1 MKKLLLLLTVL
12 LTGVSGAWADEV
24 ITLTPGGYIKNG
36 DFFQANG
43 TKLGFSY
50 WCARCVTAS
59 TIPVTLDFGN
69 VGQGTSRAGGHGV
82 SSSSGNLG
90 VTDGE
95 TLTIIVPDEYQIVSY
110 TLNGTPTAACSV
122 TPAGGSTTNW
132 AAGVAGAEVS
142 ASGINATSTT
152 ITFGNSEH
160 DVNGECLIP
169 ATFSITVQKV
179 SPELSFYLKPQNVSD
194 NDGGYLNPNLVGTGK
209 KNGAARVRI
218 AQGTGDKS
226 AYYTLFN
233 LATGKY
239 IGFQGSITGEEG
251 KSNSSCLKHVDEV
264 GDDSYWTITSRGNEG
279 NKSGHN
285 SIIPMGGSDLSWN
298 YHSGFAVG
306 RSVGLWTKTVEGS
319 YWKFIAEVPSDFGD
333 YAYTVATKS
342 RGSIGVS
349 SAEATSLSKIEAGSY
364 SSSDT
369 KQQFAFVY
377 SDAGYCYLYNVAAG
391 KFVNI
396 DGSLSDIAH
405 DDITLTATGS
415 PFYPWLVKFD
425 NSHFFNISSGVLKFI
440 NYGSAGDNDYDGGNM
455 WNISAPT
462 SYDRTTAKGKLAAN
476 VTYQIVYGGE
486 NSISAVES
494 SEIDATLS
502 VPNKLKRGYIESYKF
517 YSDAA
522 CTNEITTVPA
532 SGNVTVY
539 VKAELSASC
548 PIEFST
554 DASPVWY
561 VLEGREAGWS
571 LYDNNTTYVK
581 ASNEVLPVTTEHKW
595 AFIGNPFEFKLKNGS
610 GKYVKAATANAGY
623 CTLVDDGTETVLGLF
638 KNGSGSTNHIA
649 MANYDGTNQYVI
661 NLHNGTGEYYSN
673 QMITFVNSST
683 SAVFSDGTISGLSS
697 AFFYPFEYYQKAIT
711 RYMTAN
717 DVYAKM
723 QKAGTI
729 GYPAE
734 DATTSTDLLATYV
747 KIYGGT
753 YNATVLDELTTN
765 YPAYL
770 EETGIVLPVE
780 GKAYTIANYAKNG
793 TLNYLYDDNGTI
805 GLTTESA
812 NADKFV
818 CHIKDGKFIFAMN
831 NGNYLIWRGN
841 DGEGPKDAS
850 GEASL
855 SEMIDNV
862 NYRLTIQKFSHSNAT
877 AEVAFGKIQIIGLRT
892 APSTMSSLIV
902 KTSASP
908 VRFDQAGTTN
918 FFDGNYSSAW
928 VFTEADYYNKV
939 KLTSDGANAYAS
951 LYLPFS
957 VTIPAGIK
965 AFAVGSQDGEKAYMT
980 EIVGTDAGTLPANT
994 ATILKKAGQAT
1005 NPDPIYLSPAEEAG
1019 SFSGTN
1025 LLGGTVDTKT
1035 RESLGSGTT
1044 YVLANAGEGIGLY
1057 QYTGDNLAKGKAYLF
1072 IAGGGVKA
1080 LTFDFGDADNINTV
1094 QDSGFKVQ
1102 NSEIYNLAGQRVQS
1116 ATKGLYIINGKKVMV
1131 K

>member
-1 MKKLLLLLTVL
+1 MKKLLLLFCAL
-12 LTGVSGAWADEV
+12 LCLGGSRAWATDV
-24 ITLTPGGYIKNG
+24 IPLTPGGYIKNG

-43 TKLGFSY
+43 TKLGSGY

-59 TIPVTLDFGN
+59 PIPVTLDFGN
-69 VGQGTSRAGGHGV
+69 VGQGTPRAGGHGV

-132 AAGVAGAEVS
+132 AANTAGAEVS

-160 DVNGECLIP
+160 DGYGECLIA

-179 SPELSFYLKPQNVSD
+179 SPELSFYLKPQSVSD
-194 NDGGYLNPNLVGTGK
+194 ADGGYLNPNLVGTGK

-239 IGFQGSITGEEG
+239 IGFEGELTT
-251 KSNSSCLKHVDEV
+251 SNHSLLTHVDEV
-264 GDDSYWTITSRGNEG
+264 GDNSYWTINPRSNEG
-279 NKSGHN
+279 NNSGHN
-285 SIIPMGGSDLSWN
+285 NIIPMGGSGVAWN
-298 YHSGFAVG
+298 YYQGFQIG
-306 RSVGLWTKTVEGS
+306 RAIGLWTNTDNAS

-349 SAEATSLSKIEAGSY
+349 SNEATNLSKIEAGSY

-391 KFVNI
+391 KFVKK
-396 DGSLSDIAH
+396 DGSLSDAAC

-425 NSHFFNISSGVLKFI
+425 DSHIFNISSGTLTWS
-440 NYGSAGDNDYDGGNM
+440 NYGSGGDYYYDGGNM

-561 VLEGREAGWS
+561 VLEGRVAGWS

-610 GKYVKAATANAGY
+610 GKYVKSATSNGGY

-638 KNGSGSTNHIA
+638 KNYNGGNTSHIA
-649 MANYDGTNQYVI
+649 MANYDGVNQKVI

-673 QMITFVNSST
+673 QMIAYVGTGAT
-683 SAVFSDGTISGLSS
+683 FSDGTISGLSS
-697 AFFYPFEYYQKAIT
+697 AYFYPYEYYEKAIT

-723 QKAGTI
+723 QKAGTV

-734 DATTSTDLLATYV
+734 DATTSTELLATYV

-753 YNATVLDELTTN
+753 YNATVLDELTTK

-770 EETGIVLPVE
+770 EETDIVLPIE
-780 GKAYTIANYAKNG
+780 GKAYTIANYANDG
-793 TLNYLYDDNGTI
+793 TIRYLYNNSGTI
-805 GLTTESA
+805 DLTTESA

-831 NGNYLIWRGN
+831 NGNYLIWKGN
-841 DGEGPKDAS
+841 GEGPKDAS

-855 SEMIDNV
+855 SEMIENED
-862 NYRLTIQKFSHSNAT
+862 YRLTIQKFSHSNAT
-877 AEVAFGKIQIIGLRT
+877 ADVAFGKIQIIGLRT

-908 VRFDQAGTTN
+908 VRFDHANTSN

-939 KLTSDGANAYAS
+939 NLNSDGTNAYAS

-957 VTIPAGIK
+957 VTIPEGIT
-965 AFAVGSQDGEKAYMT
+965 AYAVTSQNGVTAHME
-980 EIVGTDAGTLPANT
+980 EIVTDGTLPKNT
-994 ATILKKAGQAT
+994 ATILKKAGQTSYAS
-1005 NPDPIYLSPAEEAG
+1005 IYLSPAENAG
-1019 SFSGTN
+1019 SYEGEN
-1025 LLGGTVDTKT
+1025 KLGGTVDTKT
-1035 RESLGSGTT
+1035 RESLGTGTT
-1044 YVLANAGEGIGLY
+1044 YVLANIDGDDDGNLDGIGLY
-1057 QYTGDNLAKGKAYLF
+1057 EYTGTYLAKGKAYLF
-1072 IAGGGVKA
+1072 VAGGGVKA
-1080 LTFDFGDADNINTV
+1080 LTFDFSDADGINTV
-1094 QDSGFKVQ
+1094 QGSGFKVQ
-1102 NSEIYNLAGQRVQS
+1102 DSEIYNLAGQRMSRVQ
-1116 ATKGLYIINGKKVMV
+1116 KGVNIVNGKKVLV

>member
-1 MKKLLLLLTVL
+1 MKKLLLLFCAL
-12 LTGVSGAWADEV
+12 LCLGGSRAWATDV
-24 ITLTPGGYIKNG
+24 IPLTPGGYIKNG

-43 TKLGFSY
+43 AKLGSGY

-59 TIPVTLDFGN
+59 PIPVTLDFGY
-69 VGQGTSRAGGHGV
+69 VGQGTPRAGGHGV

-132 AAGVAGAEVS
+132 AANTAGAEVS

-160 DVNGECLIP
+160 DVNGECLIA

-179 SPELSFYLKPQNVSD
+179 SPELSFYLKPQSVSD
-194 NDGGYLNPNLVGTGK
+194 ANGGYLNPNLVGTGK
-209 KNGAARVRI
+209 KNGAARVRL
-218 AQGTGDKS
+218 AQGTGEKS

-239 IGFQGSITGEEG
+239 IGFQGELTT
-251 KSNSSCLKHVDEV
+251 SNHSLLTHVDEV
-264 GDDSYWTITSRGNEG
+264 GDDSYWTINPSSNEG
-279 NKSGHN
+279 NYSGHN
-285 SIIPMGGSDLSWN
+285 NIIPMGGSGVAWN
-298 YHSGFAVG
+298 YYQGFQIGKAI
-306 RSVGLWTKTVEGS
+306 GLWTNTDDAS

-349 SAEATSLSKIEAGSY
+349 SNEATSLSKIEAGSY
-364 SSSDT
+364 NSSDT

-377 SDAGYCYLYNVAAG
+377 TNAGTCYLYNVAAG
-391 KFVNI
+391 KFVKK
-396 DGSLSDIAH
+396 DGSLSDAPN

-425 NSHFFNISSGVLKFI
+425 DSHIFNISSGTLTWS
-440 NYGSAGDNDYDGGNM
+440 NYGSGGDYYYDGGNM

-561 VLEGREAGWS
+561 VLEGKVAGWS

-581 ASNEVLPVTTEHKW
+581 ASNEVLPITTEHKW

-610 GKYVKAATANAGY
+610 GKYVKVATANYGY

-638 KNGSGSTNHIA
+638 KNNTGGSTSHFA
-649 MANYDGTNQYVI
+649 MANYDGVNQKVI
-661 NLHNGTGEYYSN
+661 NLHNGTGESYYN
-673 QMITFVNSST
+673 QMMTYVGT
-683 SAVFSDGTISGLSS
+683 GATFSDGTISGLSS
-697 AFFYPFEYYQKAIT
+697 AYFYPYEYYEKAIT

-723 QKAGTI
+723 QKAGTV

-770 EETGIVLPVE
+770 EETDIVLPTD
-780 GKAYTIANYAKNG
+780 GKVYTFTNVQKSG
-793 TLNYLYDDNGTI
+793 TKYYLYVDGTSHTLEVTSTQPTD
-805 GLTTESA
+805 GSDE
-812 NADKFV
+812 FV
-818 CHIKDGKFIFAMN
+818 CHVASDGKYTFISKSGYWFAGATQGSAQDATYKTFKITFDGDENKATITKYPITDTYVSSTAEESFGKVSFSILRIKDNQNPKRVTTMVVKSGPT
-831 NGNYLIWRGN
+831 L
-841 DGEGPKDAS
+841 DG
-850 GEASL
+850 
-855 SEMIDNV
+855 
-862 NYRLTIQKFSHSNAT
+862 
-877 AEVAFGKIQIIGLRT
+877 
-892 APSTMSSLIV
+892 AP
-902 KTSASP
+902 A
-908 VRFDQAGTTN
+908 N
-918 FFDGNYSSAW
+918 FFNDTYSSMYQL
-928 VFTEADYYNKV
+928 TEVADYYNKV

-951 LYLPFS
+951 LYLPFP
-957 VTIPAGIK
+957 VTIPEGIT
-965 AFAVGSQDGEKAYMT
+965 AYAVTSQDGVTAHME
-980 EIVGTDAGTLPANT
+980 EIVTDGTLPKNT
-994 ATILKKAGQAT
+994 ATILKKDGQTSNAS
-1005 NPDPIYLSPAEEAG
+1005 IYLSPAEEAG
-1019 SFSGTN
+1019 SYEGSN
-1025 LLGGTVDTKT
+1025 LLDGTVATVARNT
-1035 RESLGSGTT
+1035 TGTT
-1044 YVLANAGEGIGLY
+1044 YVLSNLDGIGLY
-1057 QYTGDNLAKGKAYLF
+1057 EYEGEHLAKGKAYLF
-1072 IAGGGVKA
+1072 VAGGGVKA
-1080 LTFDFGDADNINTV
+1080 LTFDFSDADGINTV
-1094 QDSGFKVQ
+1094 QGSGFKVQ
-1102 NSEIYNLAGQRVQS
+1102 DPEIYNLAGQRMSRVQ
-1116 ATKGLYIINGKKVMV
+1116 KGVNIVNGKKVLV